1 MLDSGCNGVEAL
13 ISTEEVVFVVVAA
26 AAAAVLVFT
35 FDVDVGLFTNT
46 SFASSPL
53 INK

>member
-13 ISTEEVVFVVVAA
+13 ISTEEVVFVVVA